1 MPTAHQPIHDSFARQ
16 ALLTTLGATLTEV
29 ADGRVTITLP
39 NAPHLAQQHGF
50 AHAGALATIADSAC
64 GYACLTRMPAGS
76 AVLSVEF
83 KINLLAPAQ
92 GHHFTATGRVAR
104 AGRTL
109 SVATA
114 EVHAHPSH
122 AGSDP
127 EPKLIAL
134 MQATMMRVDP
144 PNGAAG

>member
-1 MPTAHQPIHDSFARQ
+1 MPTPYQLIYDSFARQ
-16 ALLTTLGATLTEV
+16 ALLTTLGAQLTEV

-39 NAPHLAQQHGF
+39 NAPPLAQQHGF

-83 KINLLAPAQ
+83 KINLLAPAA
-92 GHHFTATGRVAR
+92 GAHFTATARVFR
-104 AGRTL
+104 TGRTL

-114 EVHAHPSH
+114 EVYAHQR
-122 AGSDP
+122 ADDT

-134 MQATMMRVDP
+134 MQATMIRVDP
-144 PNGAAG
+144 PNGAPG